1 MSRPRSRFGAL
12 REVLV
17 FQFKLALDAVRDLAI
32 SPLSWIA
39 AAVDFVFPNG
49 PRWFYRV
56 LALGRRSEEIIRLWH
71 IPGDAP
77 ESPDE
82 IAARLQQ
89 LEDWLRQEATSTQNR
104 EAIRAWALR
113 MGNRLNFNGRP
124 PPALDVPPAQD
135 EPAPPPE
142 R

>member
-17 FQFKLALDAVRDLAI
+17 FQFKLALDAIRDLAI

-113 MGNRLNFNGRP
+113 MGNRLSLGGRS
-124 PPALDVPPAQD
+124 PAAMDVPHTRNES
-135 EPAPPPE
+135 EPPTQ